1 MREELLL
8 TVLLVPSMRNAV
20 LRTLKK
26 LILKK
31 KSSISIFISFN
42 PLHLQQGDSAEVK
55 IAKVAITNVML
66 WAVTWTPYASVVMMG
81 AFGPRENTPL
91 SPMMSQMPAFLAKM
105 ASCFNPMIFA
115 MAHPK

>member
-1 MREELLL
+1 
-8 TVLLVPSMRNAV
+8 MRNAV
-20 LRTLKK
+20 LRAFEKK
-26 LILKK
+26 ADSQKIFHYNLLIL
-31 KSSISIFISFN
+31 
-42 PLHLQQGDSAEVK
+42 LQQGDSAEVK